1 MESTST
7 RQAPVP
13 REFDCKRCGKH
24 VHIERRSDR
33 RTAFCSKLCEKRYW
47 RHSGRHS
54 HEKAVEKVPSA
65 NDWWNP
71 WPSRWTLE
79 TPFPRE
85 FACRECGCTVEIEDR
100 YDQRTVFCSR
110 HCCQRWW
117 GRYHYWQRRK
127 DIAQGHVVHVWQL
140 KERGE

>member
-1 MESTST
+1 MESAST

-13 REFDCKRCGKH
+13 REFDCKRCGRH
-24 VHIERRSDR
+24 VRVESRGDH
-33 RTAFCSKLCEKRYW
+33 RTKFCSKLCERRYW
-47 RHSGRHS
+47 RHSGRKPHG
-54 HEKAVEKVPSA
+54 EAASA

-100 YDQRTVFCSR
+100 YDHRTVFCSR

-117 GRYHYWQRRK
+117 GRYCYWQRRK